1 MVTGLFNAH
10 FPIGRLR
17 DDVDRLLGCVLDGIP
32 NVEIAPARARTHPA
46 ITMWED
52 EESFHAELDIP
63 GIKLEDVEVTVVGE
77 ELTIA
82 GERKDACDA
91 HRLET
96 GATLDRLETD
106 ATPRRGGC
114 GSFRRVIG
122 LPSEVDAGSVS
133 ATLNL
138 GVLCITL
145 PKAEAAKPRK
155 IEIKPLTA

>member
-96 GATLDRLETD
+96 GAT
-106 ATPRRGGC
+106 PRRGGC

-138 GVLCITL
+138 GVLRITL

-155 IEIKPLTA
+155 IEVKPLTA

>member
-91 HRLET
+91 DRLET
-96 GATLDRLETD
+96 GAT
-106 ATPRRGGC
+106 PRRAGC

-138 GVLCITL
+138 GVLRITL

-155 IEIKPLTA
+155 IEVKPLTA

>member
-17 DDVDRLLGCVLDGIP
+17 GDVDRLLGCVLDGIP
-32 NVEIAPARARTHPA
+32 NVEVAASRACTHPA
-46 ITMWED
+46 ITFWED

-82 GERKDACDA
+82 GERKA
-91 HRLET
+91 E
-96 GATLDRLETD
+96 ESED
-106 ATPRRGGC
+106 ATHRGRGL
-114 GSFRRVIG
+114 GSFRRVID

-138 GVLCITL
+138 GVLRITL

-155 IEIKPLTA
+155 IEVKPLSA

>member
-91 HRLET
+91 DRSET
-96 GATLDRLETD
+96 G

>member
-91 HRLET
+91 
-96 GATLDRLETD
+96 DRLETD

-138 GVLCITL
+138 GVLRITL

-155 IEIKPLTA
+155 IEVKPLTA